1 MHIGF
6 ILTKTPAEE
15 GFQTFLKFLNIY
27 LGKEDLSI
35 YLTGNGV
42 YCAIEGHNESLK
54 IHRILRK
61 TKIYAY
67 ADDLDAR
74 GIKKKQLIPGIEIFE
89 NYETLVV
96 AIMEEMD
103 QILSF

>member
-15 GFQTFLKFLNIY
+15 GFQTFLKFINIY

-42 YCAIEGHNESLK
+42 YCAIEGYNESLK

-74 GIKKKQLIPGIEIFE
+74 GIKKKQLIPGIKIFE

-96 AIMEEMD
+96 ALMEEMD